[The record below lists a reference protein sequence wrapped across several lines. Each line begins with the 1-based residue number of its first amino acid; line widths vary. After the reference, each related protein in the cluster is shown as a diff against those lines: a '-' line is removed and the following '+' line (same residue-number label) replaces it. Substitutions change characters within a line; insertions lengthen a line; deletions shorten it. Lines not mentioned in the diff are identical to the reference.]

1 MTSITET
8 AFATL
13 EQQGRL
19 LNAVLKGPTER
30 PGRFGFRGELALKFA
45 QQFADEKRPPEL
57 TTDQVIAVANA
68 GEPTIAFF
76 ASYLLSF
83 EYLNA
88 LTEVLKGLLSPSG
101 KYFVFCN
108 NIDLLSKYEVVIDGI
123 TFNVLPIDEATVYNE
138 LLELLYLDKTSL
150 KKASTAGKT
159 DAIADAALK
168 FDGKFAPISFAQGV
182 ERMGPVR
189 DRYADRPV

>member
-83 EYLNA
+83 EYLNT

-108 NIDLLSKYEVVIDGI
+108 NIDLLSKYEVEVDGI
-123 TFNVLPIDEATVYNE
+123 TFYVLPIDEATVYNE

>member
-13 EQQGRL
+13 DQQGRL

-83 EYLNA
+83 EYLNT

-108 NIDLLSKYEVVIDGI
+108 NIDLLSKYEVEIDGI
-123 TFNVLPIDEATVYNE
+123 TFYVLPIDEATVYNE

-150 KKASTAGKT
+150 KKATTAGKT

>member
-83 EYLNA
+83 EYLSA

-108 NIDLLSKYEVVIDGI
+108 NIDLLSKYEVEIDGI
-123 TFNVLPIDEATVYNE
+123 TFYVLPIDEATVYNE

>member
-13 EQQGRL
+13 DQQGRL

-108 NIDLLSKYEVVIDGI
+108 NIDLLSKYEVEIDGI
-123 TFNVLPIDEATVYNE
+123 TFYVLPIDEATVYNE